1 MTFPTE
7 IFSAMEQSI
16 IDELTELLEGGY
28 FDADAKKMNRQYL
41 RNSSYERNRKVSEDV
56 YKAAIIQGIDK
67 SFGNKNHPVNK
78 IWCSKTM

>member
-28 FDADAKKMNRQYL
+28 FDADAENCSIGFLKLLFSNEF
-41 RNSSYERNRKVSEDV
+41 S
-56 YKAAIIQGIDK
+56 IIRH
-67 SFGNKNHPVNK
+67 F
-78 IWCSKTM
+78 